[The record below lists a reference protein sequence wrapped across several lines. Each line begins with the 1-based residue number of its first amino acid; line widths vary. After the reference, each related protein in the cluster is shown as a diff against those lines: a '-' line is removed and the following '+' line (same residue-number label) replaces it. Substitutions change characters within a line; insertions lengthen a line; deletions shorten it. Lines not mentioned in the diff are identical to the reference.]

1 MRLNIKRNLAAVM
14 SALMIMQCGGYGCAE
29 VPRIGG
35 PDTGL
40 SFVQKIKLGFGAFK
54 DKICRNPKTSA
65 TVGGGIGLAAIV
77 GLILAIA
84 IPRMRK
90 GKKANNESKKKEF
103 GNAQKSNEKPIKAPS
118 PVVTPEPIPEE
129 KPNPSPNSGAAEED
143 RPTELADTGAKSEE
157 KDEETGSESSSETQ
171 TIIEDDL
178 DDAVTEDDTLAGGDL
193 SELFGDDGNE
203 KIKEEEPE
211 AVEPIQ
217 EQGSTPPESASDAP
231 ATIRLP
237 RAPQEVAVPP
247 RESRSPSP
255 MPKYNDTLTVELST
269 DVVSEIEKFCKER
282 KLAAT
287 IKVNDKPVKT
297 QLIIE
302 NWVKFLAKIENISCN
317 PNDLTSYL
325 ENAAKRCLNNFNQVA
340 SGARKFSW
348 GFGFEFRNFVN
359 DNPFPSANAGGLE
372 KNPDWDSFTGSL
384 LRNFV
389 LLADVNDPK
398 SRMVR
403 LKTEKPL
410 ENEIT
415 YGFKKVVSVK

>member
-14 SALMIMQCGGYGCAE
+14 SALMILQCGGYSYAE
-29 VPRIGG
+29 VHKTGG
-35 PDTGL
+35 DDAGS

-90 GKKANNESKKKEF
+90 GKKANNEPKKKES
-103 GNAQKSNEKPIKAPS
+103 GNAQKSNEKPIKTPS

-143 RPTELADTGAKSEE
+143 RPMETADTGDKPGE
-157 KDEETGSESSSETQ
+157 KDEVTELEPERSSETPPDS
-171 TIIEDDL
+171 ESDL
-178 DDAVTEDDTLAGGDL
+178 DDPLVGGAL
-193 SELFGDDGNE
+193 SDLFGANE
-203 KIKEEEPE
+203 GEKRKEQELEAGELAQEP
-211 AVEPIQ
+211 
-217 EQGSTPPESASDAP
+217 GSVPRNDSNV

-237 RAPQEVAVPP
+237 RPLRQNSTPS
-247 RESRSPSP
+247 RSSRSPSP
-255 MPKYNDTLTVELST
+255 MIKLNEELTVELSPL
-269 DVVSEIEKFCKER
+269 VVSEIEKFCRER
-282 KLAAT
+282 KFRDTL
-287 IKVNDKPVKT
+287 KVNDKPVKT
-297 QLIIE
+297 QLIVE
-302 NWVKFLAKIENISCN
+302 NWVKFLAKIENISC
-317 PNDLTSYL
+317 DSEDITSYL
-325 ENAAKRCLNNFNQVA
+325 ENAAKRCWNNFNQVA
-340 SGARKFSW
+340 SGNRKFSW

-372 KNPDWDSFTGSL
+372 KNSDWDSFTGSL